1 MEGMNKLQQRLFEET
16 NMDVGKA
23 TRNANFQ
30 MIKNDLPEKRQRVYE
45 VIIQN
50 PKGITRK
57 GIAKTLGWAI
67 NCVTGRVTELKNAG
81 LIVEDGIEYTSNH
94 DGSMHPNTLVK
105 PI

>member
-1 MEGMNKLQQRLFEET
+1 MEGMNKLQQRLFEEY
-16 NMDVGKA
+16 NVDIGKA

-30 MIKNDLPEKRQRVYE
+30 MIKKELPEKRLLVYE

-50 PKGITRK
+50 PNGITRK
-57 GIAKTLGWAI
+57 GIAKALGWAI
-67 NCVTGRVTELKNAG
+67 NCVTGRVTELKQAG

-94 DGSMHPNTLVK
+94 DGSMHPNSLVK

>member
-1 MEGMNKLQQRLFEET
+1 MEGMNKLQKTLFEEKDL
-16 NMDVGKA
+16 DVGKA
-23 TRNANFQ
+23 TRNATYQ
-30 MIKNDLPEKRQRVYE
+30 MIKNSLPEKRLRVYE

-81 LIVEDGIEYTSNH
+81 LIVEDGIEYTSNY
-94 DGSMHPNTLVK
+94 DGTMHPNSLVK
-105 PI
+105 PT